1 MKAKLLLF
9 TKIKLSD
16 SAFKV
21 MFALL
26 DNKIVEV
33 SLDKNE
39 LKGILK
45 KNKLIRHDKFDWHI
59 NKNVN
64 TKYLL
69 EIIVKSEDGLPLVL
83 HLLDEKMPLN
93 WYVFPKAVK
102 LLNDGGEKNFLQLAV
117 QYISNGGIDDSVIAA
132 DYDEEF
138 IRTLQKKL
146 TDEGD

>member
-9 TKIKLSD
+9 TKIKLSNN
-16 SAFKV
+16 AFKV

-33 SLDKNE
+33 SLDKND
-39 LKGILK
+39 LKEIIN

-69 EIIVKSEDGLPLVL
+69 EFIASSEEELPLVFN
-83 HLLDEKMPLN
+83 LLGEKITLN
-93 WYVFPKAVK
+93 WYVFPNAVK

-132 DYDEEF
+132 DYDAEF
-138 IRTLQKKL
+138 IKTLQKKL
-146 TDEGD
+146 TDEGE